1 MPDQNSNKGYSH
13 DFQDRERTGT
23 PVDYLEETSAEI
35 TPPMT
40 YNATTRPVTSDVGRD
55 REVVGGKGIG
65 ITALLISILSL
76 FVMPII
82 LGIVGIV
89 LGFVARSRG
98 ASALGTWAISL
109 GAISIIIGIFIAPFF

>member
-1 MPDQNSNKGYSH
+1 MADQNSNEGYSH
-13 DFQDRERTGT
+13 DFQDRERTGS

-35 TPPMT
+35 TPPMAF
-40 YNATTRPVTSDVGRD
+40 NATRPVTSEVERD
-55 REVVGGKGIG
+55 RSVVGGKGIG
-65 ITALLISILSL
+65 ITALVISILSL

-89 LGFVARSRG
+89 LGFIARRRG
-98 ASALGTWAISL
+98 ASALGTWAITL

>member
-1 MPDQNSNKGYSH
+1 MADQNSNEGYSH
-13 DFQDRERTGT
+13 DFQDRERTGS

-40 YNATTRPVTSDVGRD
+40 YNATRPVTSDVGRD

-65 ITALLISILSL
+65 ITALIISILSL

-89 LGFVARSRG
+89 LGFVARRRG
-98 ASALGTWAISL
+98 ASALGTWAITL

>member
-1 MPDQNSNKGYSH
+1 MADQNSNEGYSH
-13 DFQDRERTGT
+13 DFQDRERTGS

-40 YNATTRPVTSDVGRD
+40 FNDTRPVTSDVERD
-55 REVVGGKGIG
+55 RNIVGGKGIG
-65 ITALLISILSL
+65 ITALVISILSL

-89 LGFVARSRG
+89 LGFIARKKG